1 MKKKMGKTIMW
12 FRKDFRLADN
22 RAFQALIQQVN
33 PAEIICIFQLNPVQF
48 LTGTFNHDS
57 FFLSLQTFYTQ
68 IKKQGIPLHFIAGD
82 CEQSFMQ
89 LKQVFPE
96 WDQIFFNQDES
107 GFGKQRDQVMLRF
120 FKQHKIQVYAF
131 QDSHL
136 HGVEEIK
143 KATGEAYQMFTPY
156 YKKWIQL
163 PKPSVEREYLP
174 LKTLKQYDNELF
186 TAGYQSYEQVLQQV
200 NLPFPYEC
208 GEQVATSYLENFIK
222 NHLHSYDY
230 TRDYPALNQTSRLS
244 SFLRTGEI
252 SIRKVWQAVLAE
264 PDSDGR
270 QTFMKELCWRDF
282 YHMIYFYYPNQANQE
297 IKEKYRQLVWHGDS
311 TFFQCWKKGKTGY
324 PIVDAAMRQL
334 NQTGWM
340 HNRLRM
346 IVASFLTKDLL
357 TDWRLGEQYFKEK
370 LIDYDPASNI
380 GGWQWAA
387 STGTDAVPY
396 FRIFNPRRQ
405 SAKFDS
411 DGRFI
416 RQFLPELIN
425 VPNEYIHEPAKMP
438 KTLQQSLKTV
448 IGQDYPHPIVSHSQM
463 RERTLAFYQ
472 NQTHETE

>member
-1 MKKKMGKTIMW
+1 MW
-12 FRKDFRLADN
+12 FRKDFRLTDN
-22 RAFQALIQQVN
+22 RAFHALMQQVN

-48 LTGTFNHDS
+48 LTGTVNHDS

-68 IKKQGIPLHFIAGD
+68 IKQQGIPLHFIAGD

-89 LKQVFPE
+89 LKKVFPD
-96 WDQIFFNQDES
+96 WNQVFFNQDES
-107 GFGKQRDQVMLRF
+107 GFGRLRDQVMLRF
-120 FKQHKIQVYAF
+120 FKRHKIHVYAF

-136 HGVEEIK
+136 HGAQEIK

-163 PKPSVEREYLP
+163 PKAHIEQDKGSFKKLHTYE
-174 LKTLKQYDNELF
+174 NELF
-186 TAGYQSYEQVLQQV
+186 IKGYQCYKQIMQQV
-200 NLPFPYEC
+200 NLPFSYVC
-208 GEQVATSYLENFIK
+208 GEQNATRYLEKFIQ
-222 NHLHSYDY
+222 NNLHRYDRV
-230 TRDYPALNQTSRLS
+230 RDYPALNQTSRLS

-270 QTFMKELCWRDF
+270 QAFMKEICWRDF
-282 YHMIYFYYPNQANQE
+282 YQMIYFHYPNQANQE
-297 IKEKYRQLVWHGDS
+297 IKEKYRQLVWQGES
-311 TFFQCWKKGKTGY
+311 SFFQCWKKGETGY

-370 LIDYDPASNI
+370 LIDYDAASNI

-396 FRIFNPRRQ
+396 FRIFNPTRQ
-405 SAKFDS
+405 SEKFDAN
-411 DGRFI
+411 GRFI
-416 RQFLPELIN
+416 RQFIPELTN
-425 VPNEYIHEPAKMP
+425 VPNQYLHEPSKMP
-438 KTLQQSLKTV
+438 QSLQESLQTV
-448 IGQDYPHPIVSHSQM
+448 IGRDYPFPIVNHNQM
-463 RERTLAFYQ
+463 RAQTLAFYQ
-472 NQTHETE
+472 NQIDKNE